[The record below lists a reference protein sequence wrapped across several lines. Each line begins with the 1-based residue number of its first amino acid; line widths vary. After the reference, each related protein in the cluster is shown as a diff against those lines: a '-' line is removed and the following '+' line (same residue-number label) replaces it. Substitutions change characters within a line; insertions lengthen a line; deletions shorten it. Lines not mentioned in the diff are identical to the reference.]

1 MDEIEEA
8 ERFSRELDLLLAGRV
23 PAEALDR
30 DLKFAGRLAA
40 SDLSGDSAL
49 KRSLREDILE
59 GASAPRRGGLLPPL
73 RLALGA
79 VAAGV
84 VLVPVAMHLHR
95 FDAPGVPFD
104 GRDPHATAP
113 VFPGGEAPFDGSMGA
128 VAPGGLIGGGDEPV
142 ITPLNVR
149 DPSALI
155 MGPGASLPPPA
166 AAAESGFTPVADLPV
181 SAFAIEGEAAD
192 YADVRRWLDEGL
204 LPPAETVRVAELV
217 NAVRYELPELRGTE
231 PFAVALELAACP
243 WEPKHK
249 LVRIGL
255 RGRGAPEDLK
265 LSVEVEFN
273 PAKAESWRRVDDA
286 TASSAYGVTVLYEIV
301 PAEPAASAQGS
312 ERLKY
317 QKSGLSAAAAR
328 GELLTVTLRHRPPGA
343 GKDLRVERA
352 LADAYR
358 PWSYAS
364 PDLRFAA
371 TAAGFGLLLRG
382 SAHAGSLDYD
392 ELLRWGR
399 EAAGPDPGGERAKLL
414 ALVDK
419 ARTLDARRR

>member
-40 SDLSGDSAL
+40 SDFSADSAL

-59 GASAPRRGGLLPPL
+59 GASAPRREGLLPPL

-79 VAAGV
+79 AAAGV

-104 GRDPHATAP
+104 GRDPHATGP
-113 VFPGGEAPFDGSMGA
+113 LFPGGEAPYDGSMGGI
-128 VAPGGLIGGGDEPV
+128 APGGLIGGGDEPV
-142 ITPLNVR
+142 ITPLNAR
-149 DPSALI
+149 DPSALV
-155 MGPGASLPPPA
+155 MGPGVSHPPPA
-166 AAAESGFTPVADLPV
+166 AVEAAESGFTPVAARPV

-217 NAVRYELPELRGTE
+217 NAVRYEYPEPRGTE
-231 PFAVALELAACP
+231 AFAVALELAACP

-255 RGRGAPEDLK
+255 RGRGAPEHLK
-265 LSVEVEFN
+265 LSVAVEFN
-273 PAKAESWRRVDDA
+273 PAKAEAWRRIDDA
-286 TASSAYGVTVLYEIV
+286 TAAAEYGVTVLYEII
-301 PAEPAASAQGS
+301 PAEPAAAAQGG

-317 QKSGLSAAAAR
+317 QNTGLSAAAAR

-343 GKDLRVERA
+343 EKDLRVEHA
-352 LADAYR
+352 LADANR
-358 PWSYAS
+358 PWSKAS

-371 TAAGFGLLLRG
+371 AAAGFGLLLRD
-382 SAHAGSLDYD
+382 SGSLGYD

-399 EAAGPDPGGERAKLL
+399 EAAGPDPGGERARFL
-414 ALVDK
+414 ALVEK
-419 ARTLDARRR
+419 ARALDARPR